1 MTTSEDRAPTGVL
14 EAVCAAKFISLL
26 WATVARAFD
35 HRLIRRFKI
44 SVQLDRDV
52 SELGGM
58 TDREL
63 RDLGIDRM
71 DIAAIRAGTCKRG
84 STDAER
90 IALSKDEI
98 AIPMDGGIDA
108 PAGNAA
114 WSGARTRDDI
124 HW

>member
-1 MTTSEDRAPTGVL
+1 
-14 EAVCAAKFISLL
+14 
-26 WATVARAFD
+26 
-35 HRLIRRFKI
+35 
-44 SVQLDRDV
+44 
-52 SELGGM
+52 M